1 MRISGTDLYIPQN
14 DTTKLELIFNDSF
27 EKYDF
32 YMFVGD
38 KQIFKSEDSFE
49 DEEGENK
56 YKRIFE
62 INSNHTQNP
71 GRYYYDIIMVNKVG
85 DKKIKTIINKALF
98 VIEPSINEVSSFD
111 PDTGGENPEPALEEN
126 LEVEP

>member
-38 KQIFKSEDSFE
+38 KQIFKSENSFE
-49 DEEGENK
+49 DEEGK

-62 INSNHTQNP
+62 IDSNHTQTP
-71 GRYYYDIIMVNKVG
+71 GKYYYDIIMVNNVG

-98 VIEPSINEVSSFD
+98 VIEPSINEVSSLE
-111 PDTGGENPEPALEEN
+111 PDTTGENPEPALEES